1 VNVADHYRLE
11 RLECGRIPTTTPKD
25 ARSDTALAR
34 AALPGLDTG
43 TRAGGLDPLLMADT
57 KEPQVL
63 PADAAA
69 ALAEFARGCK
79 AAARAVS
86 LYPGQHPAIAVSLA
100 RLVEATARLTTSG
113 PLILQVRSDA
123 LLLGGAAM
131 PKPDQA
137 VTELADLLHRHLI
150 GAITVNAGVEAES
163 WRTLLHLLARLP
175 EEVRADGGIA
185 QLWATAGGPSVD
197 IQEIDYAEVL
207 REKHG
212 AAVTIDR
219 IIAAAL
225 GGLQLQLDDEGLRSL
240 TELMSDRAAIDE
252 LMSRLGEEA
261 AGAGINK
268 ATAVINLLRNIVS
281 QAGRTPETLDDT
293 LQKLGRLTARLS
305 PAEMLTLTSKRAR
318 KDSAGEAVGAVLDH
332 MSDADVSQFV
342 ANAVIADGGA
352 TQRLAQA
359 FQALTPDGDRQ
370 RQLLSLA
377 HEQVSESNLGED
389 ANFDGL
395 WGQVESMVSTYS
407 DENFVSAEYG
417 RELFAAQTKAVDV
430 EHTSDDPPERIGA
443 WLATVNDSTLRGLDH
458 QLLLD
463 LLAIEQ
469 DAPRWRDVADAAAA
483 HADDL
488 VRVGYFDQAWE
499 LADAIIQEAARGV
512 DREPYLPS
520 ILERFSRGS
529 MMKHIAPHLRSAGDE
544 SYARF
549 ERLCHAIGTPVIA
562 PLAEAL
568 STEQDAR
575 SRRRLRDVLV
585 GFGAR
590 GRDVVQQ
597 LMQAPNWE
605 VRRTAAYLLREFG
618 GSEGLRELVPLLTD
632 AEPLV
637 QREAVQGLMLNGSD
651 EAAAILLN
659 ALNASSGRARQTLTT
674 ELTGIRDP
682 KAAPLLCYFVR
693 KLNPRAHSQI
703 YLAAIESLG
712 AFGDSAAVDALKE
725 ALQRGDW
732 WAPMRTRR
740 SRSAAA
746 AALRKVGTP
755 QAIDVLRLVST
766 RGSRGARAAAR
777 AELGLLN

>member
-1 VNVADHYRLE
+1 
-11 RLECGRIPTTTPKD
+11 
-25 ARSDTALAR
+25 
-34 AALPGLDTG
+34 
-43 TRAGGLDPLLMADT
+43 MADT
-57 KEPQVL
+57 SETQVL
-63 PADAAA
+63 PSDSAA

-86 LYPGQHPAIAVSLA
+86 LYPGQHPAIGTSLA
-100 RLVEATARLTTSG
+100 RLVEATARLTAAG
-113 PLILQVRSDA
+113 PLVLQVRADA

-131 PKPDQA
+131 PRPDQA
-137 VTELADLLHRHLI
+137 ITELADLLHRHLI

-163 WRTLLHLLARLP
+163 WRTLLLLLARLP
-175 EEVRADGGIA
+175 EDVRADGGIA
-185 QLWATAGGPSVD
+185 QLWATAGGPSVE

-212 AAVTIDR
+212 VAVTVDR

-225 GGLQLQLDDEGLRSL
+225 GGPQLQLDDEGLRSL
-240 TELMSDRAAIDE
+240 RELMADPAAVDE
-252 LMSRLGEEA
+252 LLSRLDDEA
-261 AGAGINK
+261 TTAGINK
-268 ATAVINLLRNIVS
+268 TTAILNLLRNLVS
-281 QAGRTPETLDDT
+281 QAEKNPETLDDT
-293 LQKLGRLTARLS
+293 LQQLGRLTARLS
-305 PAEMLTLTSKRAR
+305 PDEMLALTSKRA
-318 KDSAGEAVGAVLDH
+318 KNDPAGEAVGAVLDH
-332 MSDADVSQFV
+332 MSDADISRFV
-342 ANAVIADGGA
+342 ASAVIADRGA

-377 HEQVSESNLGED
+377 QEQVAESSLGED
-389 ANFDGL
+389 PNFDGL
-395 WGQVESMVSTYS
+395 WGQVESMVTTYS

-463 LLAIEQ
+463 LLTIEE
-469 DAPRWRDVADAAAA
+469 DAARWRDVAEAAAG

-488 VRVGYFDQAWE
+488 VRVGYLDQAWE
-499 LADAIIQEAARGV
+499 LADAIIHEAGRGP
-512 DREPYLPS
+512 DRESYLSS
-520 ILERFSRGS
+520 ILERFGRGS
-529 MMKHIAPHLRSAGDE
+529 MMKHVAPHLRSAGDD
-544 SYARF
+544 AFGRF

-568 STEQDAR
+568 STEQDSR

-585 GFGAR
+585 GFGAK

-597 LMQAPNWE
+597 LMHAPNWE

-618 GSEGLRELVPLLTD
+618 GSEGLRELVPLLMD

-637 QREAVQGLMLNGSD
+637 QREAIQGLMLNGSD
-651 EAAAILLN
+651 EAAAILLH
-659 ALNASSGRARQTLTT
+659 ALDQSSGRARQTLAK

-682 KAAPLLCYFVR
+682 KAVPLLCYFVR
-693 KLNPRAHSQI
+693 KLNRRAHAQI
-703 YLAAIESLG
+703 YLSAIESLG
-712 AFGDSAAVDALKE
+712 AFGDPASVDALKE
-725 ALQRGDW
+725 SLQRGDL

-740 SRSAAA
+740 ARAAAA
-746 AALRKVGTP
+746 AALRKIGTP
-755 QAIDVLRLVST
+755 QAIDVLRVIST

-777 AELGLLN
+777 AELALLN

>member
-1 VNVADHYRLE
+1 
-11 RLECGRIPTTTPKD
+11 
-25 ARSDTALAR
+25 
-34 AALPGLDTG
+34 
-43 TRAGGLDPLLMADT
+43 MADSI
-57 KEPQVL
+57 EPQVL
-63 PADAAA
+63 PSDTAA

-86 LYPGQHPAIAVSLA
+86 LYPGQHPAIGTSLA
-100 RLVEATARLTTSG
+100 RLVEATSRLTATG
-113 PLILQVRSDA
+113 PLVLQVRSDA
-123 LLLGGAAM
+123 LLLAGAAM
-131 PKPDQA
+131 PRPDQA

-150 GAITVNAGVEAES
+150 GAITINAGVEPES
-163 WRTLLHLLARLP
+163 WRTLFLLLARLP

-185 QLWATAGGPSVD
+185 QLWATAGGPSVEL
-197 IQEIDYAEVL
+197 QEIDYAEVL

-212 AAVTIDR
+212 TSVTVDR

-225 GGLQLQLDDEGLRSL
+225 GGAQLQLDDEGIRSL
-240 TELMSDRAAIDE
+240 MELMADPSTVDE
-252 LMSRLGEEA
+252 VMSRLGEEA
-261 AGAGINK
+261 TTAGINK
-268 ATAVINLLRNIVS
+268 TTAILNLLRNIVS
-281 QAGRTPETLDDT
+281 QASRNPETLEDT
-293 LQKLGRLTARLS
+293 LQHLGALTARLS
-305 PAEMLTLTSKRAR
+305 PAEMLALTSKRAK
-318 KDSAGEAVGAVLDH
+318 KDAAGEAVDAVLDH
-332 MSDADVSQFV
+332 MSDAHISQFV
-342 ANAVIADGGA
+342 ASAVITDRGA

-359 FQALTPDGDRQ
+359 FQALTPDADRQ

-377 HEQVSESNLGED
+377 HDRVAESSLAED
-389 ANFDGL
+389 PNFDGL

-469 DAPRWRDVADAAAA
+469 DPARWRDVAEAAAA

-488 VRVGYFDQAWE
+488 VRVGYMDQAWE
-499 LADAIIQEAARGV
+499 LADTIIQEAARGD
-512 DREPYLPS
+512 DRETHLPT
-520 ILERFSRGS
+520 ILERFGRGS
-529 MMKHIAPHLRSAGDE
+529 MMKHVAPHLRSAGDE
-544 SYARF
+544 AFARF

-568 STEQDAR
+568 STEQDSR

-585 GFGAR
+585 GFGAK

-597 LMQAPNWE
+597 LMHAPNWE

-618 GSEGLRELVPLLTD
+618 GSEGLRELVPLLMD

-651 EAAAILLN
+651 EAAAILRN
-659 ALNASSGRARQTLTT
+659 ALDQSSGRARQTLTK

-693 KLNPRAHSQI
+693 KLNRRAHPQI
-703 YLAAIESLG
+703 YLSAIESLG
-712 AFGDSAAVDALKE
+712 AFGDPASVGALKE
-725 ALQRGDW
+725 ALERGDW
-732 WAPMRTRR
+732 WAPVRTRR
-740 SRSAAA
+740 LRAAAA

-755 QAIDVLRLVST
+755 QAIDVLRMVST

-777 AELGLLN
+777 SELALLN